1 MVKVENNL
9 DTDNVRGLVWRLAF
23 PSMLAQFVN
32 VLYSIVDRMYIGN
45 IEGIGALALA
55 GVGICGPVVTLIS
68 SFASWIGVGGAPLM
82 SIRLGQK
89 NERAATQMVANCF
102 ALLTGMAFV
111 LMAVIFVFKEPLLV
125 FFGAGPAIYPY
136 ANEYMSW
143 YLAGT
148 VFALL
153 SAGMNQFIICQG
165 FAKVGMKSVLLGAI
179 CNIALDPVFIF
190 VLHMGVKGAAIA
202 TVISQMASC
211 VYVLVFLF
219 GKQPMV
225 RITFGGYRWNTMKQV
240 LVVGLSPFLIIASDS
255 LLIIVMNMVIS
266 KFSNP
271 GEGDMLLTCNTIVQ
285 SFMLLITMPLGGITG
300 GTQTVL
306 GYNYGAGRSDRIRRA
321 EKNIVALGL
330 AFTAV
335 MFVLAQAAPG
345 YFVRIFT
352 RDPSYVKIT
361 EWSIRIYTLCVIPL
375 AVQYTVVDGF
385 TGMGIAKVAVS
396 LSMFRKTVYFV
407 GMLALPV
414 MFGVEKVFFAEP
426 ISDMIACITSS
437 VTYLLL
443 SGKILGDHRR
453 L

>member
-1 MVKVENNL
+1 MRVENNL
-9 DTDNVRGLVWRLAF
+9 DTDQVRGLVWRLAF

-45 IEGIGALALA
+45 IEGIGAVALA

-102 ALLTGMAFV
+102 ALLTGMALIIMTVTF
-111 LMAVIFVFKEPLLV
+111 LFKEPLLT
-125 FFGAGPAIYPY
+125 FFGASPAIFPY

-143 YLAGT
+143 YLSGT

-165 FAKVGMKSVLLGAI
+165 FAKVGMKSVVLGAVS
-179 CNIALDPVFIF
+179 NIVLDPIFIF
-190 VLHMGVKGAAIA
+190 YFNMGVKGAAIA

-211 VYVLVFLF
+211 IYVLIFLF
-219 GKQPMV
+219 GKRPLV

-240 LVVGLSPFLIIASDS
+240 LIVGLSPFLIIASDS

-266 KFSNP
+266 KFARP
-271 GEGDMLLTCNTIVQ
+271 GDGDMLLTCNTIVQ

-306 GYNYGAGRSDRIRRA
+306 GYNYGAGRPDRIRRA
-321 EKNIVALGL
+321 EKHIVVLGL
-330 AFTAV
+330 VFTAV
-335 MFVLAQAAPG
+335 MFIIAQVGPG

-352 RDPSYVKIT
+352 RESSYVGIT
-361 EWSIRIYTLCVIPL
+361 EWAIRIYTLCVIPL

-396 LSMFRKTVYFV
+396 LSMFRKLVYFLS
-407 GMLALPV
+407 MLFLPMV
-414 MFGVEKVFFAEP
+414 FGVEKVFFAES
-426 ISDMIACITSS
+426 ISDIIACMTSTA
-437 VTYLLL
+437 TYLLL
-443 SGKILGDHRR
+443 SGKVLGDHKRF
-453 L
+453 

>member
-1 MVKVENNL
+1 MKVENNL
-9 DTDNVRGLVWRLAF
+9 DTDKVRGLVWRLAF

-102 ALLTGMAFV
+102 ALLTGMAV
-111 LMAVIFVFKEPLLV
+111 VIMTMTFLFRKPLLV
-125 FFGAGPAIYPY
+125 FFGASPSIFPY

-143 YLAGT
+143 YLSGT

-153 SAGMNQFIICQG
+153 AAGMNQFIICQG
-165 FAKVGMKSVLLGAI
+165 FAKVGMKSVVLGAV

-190 VLHMGVKGAAIA
+190 VLDMGVKGAAIA
-202 TVISQMASC
+202 TVLSQMASC
-211 VYVLVFLF
+211 IYVLVFLF
-219 GKQPMV
+219 GKMPLV

-240 LVVGLSPFLIIASDS
+240 LLVGLSPFLIIASDS
-255 LLIIVMNMVIS
+255 LLIIVMNMIIR

-271 GEGDMLLTCNTIVQ
+271 ADGDMLLTCNTIVQ

-306 GYNYGAGRSDRIRRA
+306 GYNYGAGRPDRIRKA
-321 EKNIVALGL
+321 EKHIVFLGL

-335 MFVLAQAAPG
+335 RFVIAQTAPG

-352 RDPSYVKIT
+352 RDESYVGIT
-361 EWSIRIYTLCVIPL
+361 EWAIR
-375 AVQYTVVDGF
+375 
-385 TGMGIAKVAVS
+385 M
-396 LSMFRKTVYFV
+396 
-407 GMLALPV
+407 
-414 MFGVEKVFFAEP
+414 
-426 ISDMIACITSS
+426 
-437 VTYLLL
+437 
-443 SGKILGDHRR
+443 
-453 L
+453 

>member
-1 MVKVENNL
+1 MKVENNL
-9 DTDNVRGLVWRLAF
+9 DTDKVRGLVWRLAF

-102 ALLTGMAFV
+102 ALLTGMAV
-111 LMAVIFVFKEPLLV
+111 VIMTMTFLFRKPLLV
-125 FFGAGPAIYPY
+125 FFGASPSIFPY

-143 YLAGT
+143 YLSGT

-153 SAGMNQFIICQG
+153 AAGMNQFIICQG
-165 FAKVGMKSVLLGAI
+165 FAKVGMKSVVLGAV

-190 VLHMGVKGAAIA
+190 VLDMGVKGAAIA
-202 TVISQMASC
+202 TVLSQMASC
-211 VYVLVFLF
+211 IYVLVFLF
-219 GKQPMV
+219 GKMPLV

-240 LVVGLSPFLIIASDS
+240 LLVGLSPFLIIASDS
-255 LLIIVMNMVIS
+255 LLIIVMNMIIR

-271 GEGDMLLTCNTIVQ
+271 ADGDMLLTCNTIVQ

-306 GYNYGAGRSDRIRRA
+306 GYNYGAGRPDRIRKA
-321 EKNIVALGL
+321 EKHIVFLGL

-335 MFVLAQAAPG
+335 MFVIAQTAPG

-352 RDPSYVKIT
+352 RDESYVGIT
-361 EWSIRIYTLCVIPL
+361 EWAIRMYTLAVIPL

-396 LSMFRKTVYFV
+396 LSMFRKFVYFM
-407 GMLALPV
+407 GMLFLP
-414 MFGVEKVFFAEP
+414 MLFGVEKVFLQNPYRIWWHASCHPAP
-426 ISDMIACITSS
+426 ICC
-437 VTYLLL
+437 
-443 SGKILGDHRR
+443 
-453 L
+453 